1 MYTLEKHLKFLSEEN
16 SCYEQLYSVWTLNYQ
31 NLSKGL
37 SVISSLYPHYS
48 SHDVSH
54 SMSIVENIQYFLG
67 EDRIKKL
74 GATDTFMLLMS
85 CLTHDIGMILSYKII
100 EKEWKSDGFWNIIN
114 EFSLSGDEVIAK
126 AAKLLIDFKFKERT
140 ENDYSWALEVKNA
153 VTLLT
158 AEIFRPKHSSLSSQY
173 IEYDSEFNRLASNF
187 HFELLSNRFLDL
199 LAKVAQLHGSN
210 FEDVMSL
217 YYQANGIGGDFVH
230 PRFISC
236 MIRLGDL
243 LDLDS
248 KRFNTYSIATVEEMP
263 QISQT
268 HFDKHESVTHFL
280 VSPTGIE
287 AEWNCNDEKI
297 FRSARQWLDWLD
309 DEVNKQSRE
318 WSKIAPADL
327 GGLPPVLSKDGVKI
341 LYKGTQTKTELLN
354 LKFSMS
360 QEKIFNL
367 LQGGGIYKEP
377 GFVFIREIVQNA
389 IDASKLQMWCDIKA
403 GLHDAL
409 FISDGKDPKVESIKF
424 PDDIPVSV
432 YKQYPIAL
440 KIRWKDDEKTVLR
453 FECEDC
459 GIGVSEDTLLRMTQ
473 KVGDSHKNDIAYKE
487 LCKDMPYWLK
497 PTAFFGIGIQSVF
510 FVAPSFQMETLSTG
524 EKAKRITF
532 RSPADNQYC
541 SFEYIDKKRRGT
553 NVIVDVKCD
562 SFKELFGNS
571 YNMLDSRYAS
581 LDIYKEKGDSLF
593 YLIKIDGFIGDS
605 FSAMDHIALNY
616 RNECLDNTGYEC
628 PELCPTKNKYEKSSN
643 DNCRIKTR
651 YQSNFLAFDIIEN
664 KFGSSFSEILF
675 DDSFMEN
682 RKFSQYISLRNI
694 PIKNAKFNSNKTSY
708 LGFHLNLDNYESD
721 EIVDISRDNLTK
733 KGRKKLGK
741 MLLEDLFP
749 MILPLLNDL
758 FKNEMK
764 NTDESN
770 TDESNTDESNTDKYS
785 GLIYQYFS
793 YCLTCLSFNITIDF
807 DDKLSSINLPSKYA
821 TKENG
826 YVSMFDFLTSK
837 NFVFVDTQDCSQ
849 FKLDSFIEEYEDLK
863 DKIFVFSSDL
873 IYYILSNRFV
883 ISSIMKQG
891 NVSVYSMY
899 LLEEP
904 VKTANIVKCQ
914 DPKYLLKLEKRNFDC
929 HSRNI
934 IYGIDE
940 YKKIIIWN
948 YSFSEFDTFL
958 NYSLCRIISPF
969 PRYSDAINLV
979 NGVKDKSEEDRLA
992 AIKTYITENLSLDFI
1007 EFIKKNNINKDSV
1020 TEQEIIDTYIKLIQD
1035 YLNIKLLN

>member
-389 IDASKLQMWCDIKA
+389 IDASKLQMWSDIKD
-403 GLHDAL
+403 GSHDAL

-432 YKQYPIAL
+432 YKQYPVAL
-440 KIRWKDDEKTVLR
+440 KVKWKDDEKKVLR

-473 KVGDSHKNDIAYKE
+473 KVGESHINDVAYKE

-562 SFKELFGNS
+562 SFEELFGNS
-571 YNMLDSRYAS
+571 YNMFDSRYAS
-581 LDIYKEKGDSLF
+581 LDIYKEKGDNF
-593 YLIKIDGFIGDS
+593 YLIKIDGFVKDS
-605 FSAMDHIALNY
+605 FSAMDNILFDY
-616 RNECLDNTGYEC
+616 RNECYEESFRINNE
-628 PELCPTKNKYEKSSN
+628 PSFDKYQEYK
-643 DNCRIKTR
+643 DCCKIKTR
-651 YQSNFLAFDIIEN
+651 FLSNTKVFDILEN
-664 KFGSSFSEILF
+664 RLGSTFSVWF
-675 DDSFMEN
+675 DDSLMEKN
-682 RKFSQYISLRNI
+682 RCAQRIFLRNI
-694 PIKNAKFNSNKTSY
+694 PIKNAKFSFYLTSY
-708 LGFHLNLDNYESD
+708 LGYQLNLENYESD
-721 EIVDISRDNLTK
+721 QIVDISRDNLTN
-733 KGRKKLGK
+733 KGRTKLKK
-741 MLLEDLFP
+741 MLLNDLFP

-770 TDESNTDESNTDKYS
+770 TDKCS

-793 YCLTCLSFNITIDF
+793 YCLTCLSFNISIDF
-807 DDKLSSINLPSKYA
+807 DDKLRSIKLPSKYA
-821 TKENG
+821 TKKNG
-826 YVSMFDFLTSK
+826 DVSMFDFLTSK
-837 NFVFVDTQDCSQ
+837 NFVFVDTQDYSQ
-849 FKLDSFIEEYEDLK
+849 FKLDSFIKEKEYEGLK

-883 ISSIMKQG
+883 ISSIMRHE

-904 VKTANIVKCQ
+904 IENANIVKCL

-929 HSRNI
+929 HSRNV
-934 IYGIDE
+934 IYGIDK

-948 YSFSEFDTFL
+948 RSVSELDTLFL
-958 NYSLCRIISPF
+958 NYSVCRIISPF
-969 PRYSDAINLV
+969 SKCSDAEKLV
-979 NGVKDKSEEDRLA
+979 NDTRGKKTDEVLNIVKS
-992 AIKTYITENLSLDFI
+992 YIYNNLSSYLIDVV
-1007 EFIKKNNINKDSV
+1007 KKFNINEGV
-1020 TEQEIIDTYIKLIQD
+1020 TEQDIKDTYIKLIQD
-1035 YLNIKLLN
+1035 YLNIKLSI

>member
-210 FEDVMSL
+210 FEGVMSL

-377 GFVFIREIVQNA
+377 GFVFIREILQNA
-389 IDASKLQMWCDIKA
+389 IDASKLQMWSDIKD
-403 GLHDAL
+403 GSHDAL

-432 YKQYPIAL
+432 YKQYPVAL
-440 KIRWKDDEKTVLR
+440 KVKWKDDEKKVLR

-473 KVGDSHKNDIAYKE
+473 KVGESHKNDVAYKE

-562 SFKELFGNS
+562 SFEELFGNS
-571 YNMLDSRYAS
+571 YNMFDSRYAS
-581 LDIYKEKGDSLF
+581 LDIYKEKGDNF
-593 YLIKIDGFIGDS
+593 YLIKIDGFVKDS
-605 FSAMDHIALNY
+605 FSAMDNILFDY
-616 RNECLDNTGYEC
+616 RNECYEEC
-628 PELCPTKNKYEKSSN
+628 FRINNEPSFDKYQEYK
-643 DNCRIKTR
+643 DCCKIKTR
-651 YQSNFLAFDIIEN
+651 FLSNTKVFDILEN
-664 KFGSSFSEILF
+664 RLGSTFSVWF
-675 DDSFMEN
+675 DDSLMEKN
-682 RKFSQYISLRNI
+682 RCAQRIFLRNI
-694 PIKNAKFNSNKTSY
+694 PIKNAKFSFYLTSY
-708 LGFHLNLDNYESD
+708 LGYQLNLENYESD
-721 EIVDISRDNLTK
+721 QIVDISRDNLTN
-733 KGRKKLGK
+733 KGRTKLKK
-741 MLLEDLFP
+741 MLLNDLFP

-770 TDESNTDESNTDKYS
+770 TDKCL

-793 YCLTCLSFNITIDF
+793 YCLTCLSFNISIDF
-807 DDKLSSINLPSKYA
+807 DDKLRSIKLPSKYA
-821 TKENG
+821 TKKNG
-826 YVSMFDFLTSK
+826 DVSMFDFLTSK
-837 NFVFVDTQDCSQ
+837 NFVFVDTQDYSQ
-849 FKLDSFIEEYEDLK
+849 FKLDSFIKEKEYEGLK

-883 ISSIMKQG
+883 ISSIMRHE

-904 VKTANIVKCQ
+904 IENANIVKCL

-929 HSRNI
+929 HSRNV
-934 IYGIDE
+934 IYGIDK

-948 YSFSEFDTFL
+948 RSVSELDTLFL
-958 NYSLCRIISPF
+958 NYSVCRIISPF
-969 PRYSDAINLV
+969 SKCSDAEKLV
-979 NGVKDKSEEDRLA
+979 NDTRGKKTDEVLNIVKS
-992 AIKTYITENLSLDFI
+992 YIYNNLSSYLIDVV
-1007 EFIKKNNINKDSV
+1007 KKFNINEGV
-1020 TEQEIIDTYIKLIQD
+1020 TEQDIKDTYIKLIQD
-1035 YLNIKLLN
+1035 YLNIKLSI

>member
-389 IDASKLQMWCDIKA
+389 IDASKLQMWSDIKD
-403 GLHDAL
+403 GSHDAL

-432 YKQYPIAL
+432 YKQYPVAL
-440 KIRWKDDEKTVLR
+440 KVKWKDDEKKVLR

-473 KVGDSHKNDIAYKE
+473 KVGESHKNDVAYKE

-562 SFKELFGNS
+562 SFEELFGNS
-571 YNMLDSRYAS
+571 YNMFDSRYAS
-581 LDIYKEKGDSLF
+581 LDIYKEKGDNF
-593 YLIKIDGFIGDS
+593 YLIKIDGFVKDS
-605 FSAMDHIALNY
+605 FSAMDNILFDY
-616 RNECLDNTGYEC
+616 RNECYEESFRINNE
-628 PELCPTKNKYEKSSN
+628 PSFDKYQEYK
-643 DNCRIKTR
+643 DCCKIKTR
-651 YQSNFLAFDIIEN
+651 FLSNTKVFDILEN
-664 KFGSSFSEILF
+664 RLGSTFSVWF
-675 DDSFMEN
+675 DDSLMEKN
-682 RKFSQYISLRNI
+682 RCAQRIFLRNI
-694 PIKNAKFNSNKTSY
+694 PIKNAKFSFYLTSY
-708 LGFHLNLDNYESD
+708 LGYQLNLENYESD
-721 EIVDISRDNLTK
+721 QIVDISRDNLTN
-733 KGRKKLGK
+733 KGRTKLKK
-741 MLLEDLFP
+741 MLLNDLFP

-770 TDESNTDESNTDKYS
+770 TDKCS

-793 YCLTCLSFNITIDF
+793 YCLTCLSFNISIDF
-807 DDKLSSINLPSKYA
+807 DDKLRSIKLPSKYA
-821 TKENG
+821 TKKNG
-826 YVSMFDFLTSK
+826 DVSMFDFLTSK
-837 NFVFVDTQDCSQ
+837 NFVFVDTQDYTQ
-849 FKLDSFIEEYEDLK
+849 FKLDSFIKEKEYEGLK

-883 ISSIMKQG
+883 ISSIMRHE

-904 VKTANIVKCQ
+904 IENANIVKCL

-929 HSRNI
+929 HSRNV
-934 IYGIDE
+934 IYGIDK

-948 YSFSEFDTFL
+948 RSVSELDTLFL
-958 NYSLCRIISPF
+958 NYSVCRIISPF
-969 PRYSDAINLV
+969 SKCSDAEKLV
-979 NGVKDKSEEDRLA
+979 NDTRGKKTDEVLNIVKS
-992 AIKTYITENLSLDFI
+992 YIYNNLSSYLIDVV
-1007 EFIKKNNINKDSV
+1007 KKFNINEGV
-1020 TEQEIIDTYIKLIQD
+1020 TEQDIKDTYIKLIQD
-1035 YLNIKLLN
+1035 YLNIKLSI

>member
-389 IDASKLQMWCDIKA
+389 IDASKLQMWSDIKD
-403 GLHDAL
+403 GSHDAL

-432 YKQYPIAL
+432 YKQYPVAL
-440 KIRWKDDEKTVLR
+440 KVKWKDDEKKVLR

-473 KVGDSHKNDIAYKE
+473 KVGESHKNDVAYKE

-562 SFKELFGNS
+562 SFEELFGNS
-571 YNMLDSRYAS
+571 YNMFDSRYAS
-581 LDIYKEKGDSLF
+581 LDIYKEKGDNF
-593 YLIKIDGFIGDS
+593 YLIKIDGFVKDS
-605 FSAMDHIALNY
+605 FSAMDNILFDY
-616 RNECLDNTGYEC
+616 RNECYEESFRINNE
-628 PELCPTKNKYEKSSN
+628 PSFDKYQEYK
-643 DNCRIKTR
+643 DCCKIKTR
-651 YQSNFLAFDIIEN
+651 FLSNTKVFDILEN
-664 KFGSSFSEILF
+664 RLGSTFSVWF
-675 DDSFMEN
+675 DDSLMEKN
-682 RKFSQYISLRNI
+682 RCAQRIFLRNI
-694 PIKNAKFNSNKTSY
+694 PIKNAKFSFYLTSY
-708 LGFHLNLDNYESD
+708 LGYQLNLENYESD
-721 EIVDISRDNLTK
+721 QIVDISRDNLTN
-733 KGRKKLGK
+733 KGRTKLKK
-741 MLLEDLFP
+741 MLLNDLFP

-770 TDESNTDESNTDKYS
+770 TDKCS

-793 YCLTCLSFNITIDF
+793 YCLTCLSFNISIDF
-807 DDKLSSINLPSKYA
+807 DDKLRSIKLPSKYA
-821 TKENG
+821 TKKNG
-826 YVSMFDFLTSK
+826 DVSMFDFLTSK
-837 NFVFVDTQDCSQ
+837 NFVFVDTQDYSQ
-849 FKLDSFIEEYEDLK
+849 FKLDSFIKEKEYEGLK

-883 ISSIMKQG
+883 ISSIMRHE

-904 VKTANIVKCQ
+904 IENANIVKCL

-929 HSRNI
+929 HSRNV
-934 IYGIDE
+934 IYGIDK

-948 YSFSEFDTFL
+948 RSVSELDTLFL
-958 NYSLCRIISPF
+958 NYSVCRIISPF
-969 PRYSDAINLV
+969 SKCSDAEKLV
-979 NGVKDKSEEDRLA
+979 NDTRGKKTDEVLNIVKS
-992 AIKTYITENLSLDFI
+992 YIYNNLSSYLIDVV
-1007 EFIKKNNINKDSV
+1007 KKFNINEGV
-1020 TEQEIIDTYIKLIQD
+1020 TEQDIKDTYQTLIVD
-1035 YLNIKLLN
+1035 YLRIKGVIIS

>member
-100 EKEWKSDGFWNIIN
+100 EREWKSDDFWNIIN
-114 EFSLSGDEVIAK
+114 EFSSSGDEVIAK
-126 AAKLLIDFKFKERT
+126 AAKLLIDFKVKEIT

-158 AEIFRPKHSSLSSQY
+158 AEMFRPKHSSLSSQY
-173 IEYDSEFNRLASNF
+173 IKYDSEFNSLASNF

-217 YYQANGIGGDFVH
+217 YYQAKGIGGDFVH
-230 PRFISC
+230 PRFIAC

-248 KRFNTYSIATVEEMP
+248 KRFNEYSIATVHEMP
-263 QISQT
+263 QISQN

-297 FRSARQWLDWLD
+297 FRAARQWLDWLD

-360 QEKIFNL
+360 QEKIFDL

-389 IDASKLQMWCDIKA
+389 IDASKLQMWSDIKD

-409 FISDGKDPKVESIKF
+409 FISEGKDYKVENIKF
-424 PDDIPVSV
+424 PDDIPSSV
-432 YKQYPIAL
+432 YMQYPIVL
-440 KIRWKDDEKTVLR
+440 TVKWCNVDKTILR
-453 FECEDC
+453 FECEDH
-459 GIGVSEDTLLRMTQ
+459 GIGISENTLLRMTQ
-473 KVGDSHKNDIAYKE
+473 KVGESHKNDVAYKV

-532 RSPADNQYC
+532 RSPANNQYC
-541 SFEYIDKKRRGT
+541 SFEYIDKTRRGT
-553 NVIVDVKCD
+553 KVIVDVNSCA
-562 SFKELFGNS
+562 FQELFGNS
-571 YNMLDSRYAS
+571 YNMFDSRYAS
-581 LDIYKEKGDSLF
+581 LDIYKENGDNF
-593 YLIKIDGFIGDS
+593 YLIKIDGFVKDS
-605 FSAMDHIALNY
+605 FSSMDNISFDY
-616 RNECLDNTGYEC
+616 RNECCENGYRISNKPSLDNYQKYDEC
-628 PELCPTKNKYEKSSN
+628 EWCKIKTSISSN
-643 DNCRIKTR
+643 IKV
-651 YQSNFLAFDIIEN
+651 FDILEN
-664 KFGSSFSEILF
+664 KIGSTFSVWF
-675 DDSFMEN
+675 DDLLMERN
-682 RKFSQYISLRNI
+682 SCPHLISLRNI
-694 PIKNAKFNSNKTSY
+694 PIKNANHNFYLTSY
-708 LGFHLNLDNYESD
+708 LGYHLNLDNYESD
-721 EIVDISRDNLTK
+721 EIVDISRDNLTY
-733 KGRKKLGK
+733 KGRTKLKK
-741 MLLEDLFP
+741 MLLEGLFP
-749 MILPLLNDL
+749 MILPLLNKL
-758 FKNEMK
+758 FIEEIRK
-764 NTDESN
+764 
-770 TDESNTDESNTDKYS
+770 TDKNSNPDIYS
-785 GLIYQYFS
+785 SLINQYFS
-793 YCLTCLSFNITIDF
+793 YCLTCLSFNISISF
-807 DDKLSSINLPSKYA
+807 DNELKTINLPSNYA
-821 TKENG
+821 KKVDGEVN
-826 YVSMFDFLTSK
+826 MFEFLTS
-837 NFVFVDTQDCSQ
+837 NEFVFVDTQDYSQ
-849 FKLDSFIEEYEDLK
+849 FKLDSFIKEKEYEGLK

-873 IYYILSNRFV
+873 IYCILSNRFV
-883 ISSIMKQG
+883 ISSIMRHE

-904 VKTANIVKCQ
+904 IENANIVKCL

-929 HSRNI
+929 HSRNV
-934 IYGIDE
+934 IYGIDK

-948 YSFSEFDTFL
+948 RSVSELDTLFL
-958 NYSLCRIISPF
+958 NYSVCRIISPF
-969 PRYSDAINLV
+969 SKCSDAENLV
-979 NGVKDKSEEDRLA
+979 NDTRGKKTDEVLNIVKS
-992 AIKTYITENLSLDFI
+992 YIYNNLSSYLIDVV
-1007 EFIKKNNINKDSV
+1007 KKFNINEGV
-1020 TEQEIIDTYIKLIQD
+1020 TEQDIKDTYQTLIVD
-1035 YLNIKLLN
+1035 YLRIKGVIIS